1 MRVFYSGHRG
11 YGKTLLQVC
20 HKKKGCCLSVWRCTL
35 FIEKELHL
43 ILIRQYCNLYFM
55 CLCYLAA
62 PLPFF
67 FVILFFIP
75 FFTPDLRDKMTKEQK
90 SNKAKKEE
98 EEEEE
103 KREKRKEAKMRKGRE
118 KEGPVLQ
125 QTEFAN

>member
-67 FVILFFIP
+67 CCIIFHS

-90 SNKAKKEE
+90 SNKTKKEE

-103 KREKRKEAKMRKGRE
+103 KREKRREAKMRKGRE